1 MASRLLEQREIREV
15 LRAAERALVG
25 IDTQAT
31 IARAIHATI
40 GELTIPRVH
49 LSAMVLHGSD
59 SRTLRRGPGH
69 IEHTALPGQ
78 AGNVAIAGHR
88 DSFFRPVRDVR
99 VGDDIYF
106 ATREGRFHY
115 RVESLDIVRPDDMSV
130 LDETEAPTLT
140 LVTCFPFWV
149 AGSAPD
155 RFVVRAYE
163 VDRAGTAAPLRRTTE
178 TASIDASV
186 GVEPSVV

>member
-1 MASRLLEQREIREV
+1 MPPDTSTGRSSGRRRVLLWLERGSILTGAALLLWVGLLVADSWVAQRLARD
-15 LRAAERALVG
+15 AMRALPSVPAAASDVHG
-25 IDTQAT
+25 RPVV
-31 IARAIHATI
+31 IARGTPI

-106 ATREGRFHY
+106 ATREGRFHF
-115 RVESLDIVRPDDMSV
+115 RV
-130 LDETEAPTLT
+130 
-140 LVTCFPFWV
+140 
-149 AGSAPD
+149 
-155 RFVVRAYE
+155 
-163 VDRAGTAAPLRRTTE
+163 
-178 TASIDASV
+178 
-186 GVEPSVV
+186 